1 MAKARTLVGLDVH
14 ATKIVAAVLGAES
27 GELRTFRMNGDVGD
41 AAGFCAGLPRPVRV
55 AYEAGPAGYGL
66 ARELAKRG
74 VGCVVAAPSKIPR
87 ASGDRVKTDLRDAE
101 LLVRL
106 LFAGKLHAVRVPGDE
121 EEALR
126 DLVRAR
132 KAVRVD
138 LMRCRHRLSKLLL
151 RHGIRFD
158 DGPAWTQRHRD
169 WLAQVALEWPAAQA
183 TLLDCQ
189 GSIDALC
196 HRRERLECEI
206 VALLPDCPWQ
216 VQVGRLRCLR
226 GVDTLTAVGLCA
238 EVGDFERFARAGQL
252 MSYVGLVPSE
262 STTGQQRRLGSITKT
277 GSAHARRLLI
287 EAAWHYRPRPRIGK
301 ALTDRQNGQ
310 PPQAIAISWSAQQRL
325 HRTWARLEARSKRRT
340 IIAVA
345 AARELAGFCWAITQ
359 IEGNSHPRTPPIPAA
374 GSVAARHARGTRET
388 DLSNPPQQRGWQR
401 PMLESGSPRRTMV
414 LRHTQTRVYQ
424 PDPRRAQHAGPPPT
438 QPTTA
443 AHPINATARTSPA
456 PLTNHSPYQSDTD
469 TLGSCG
475 VAALVAGLH

>member
-1 MAKARTLVGLDVH
+1 MTKARTLVGLDVH
-14 ATKIVAAVLGAES
+14 ATKIVAAVLDAES
-27 GELRTFRMNGDVGD
+27 GELRTFRMNGDAGE

-55 AYEAGPAGYGL
+55 AYEAGPTGYGL

-74 VGCVVAAPSKIPR
+74 VECVVAAPSKIPR
-87 ASGDRVKTDLRDAE
+87 ASGDRVKTDVRDAE

-106 LFAGKLHAVRVPGDE
+106 LLAGNLHAVRVPGAE

-132 KAVRVD
+132 ESVRVD

-169 WLAQVALEWPAAQA
+169 WLARVALEWPAAQA

-189 GSIDALC
+189 GAIDALC
-196 HRRERLECEI
+196 HRRDALEREVI
-206 VALLPDCPWQ
+206 VLLPGCPWRE
-216 VQVGRLRCLR
+216 QVGRLRCLR

-238 EVGDFERFARAGQL
+238 EVGDFERFARAEQL

-310 PPQAIAISWSAQQRL
+310 PAEAVAIAWSAQQRL
-325 HRTWARLEARSKRRT
+325 HRTWTRLEQRAKRRT

-359 IEGNSHPRTPPIPAA
+359 IE
-374 GSVAARHARGTRET
+374 
-388 DLSNPPQQRGWQR
+388 
-401 PMLESGSPRRTMV
+401 
-414 LRHTQTRVYQ
+414 
-424 PDPRRAQHAGPPPT
+424 
-438 QPTTA
+438 
-443 AHPINATARTSPA
+443 
-456 PLTNHSPYQSDTD
+456 
-469 TLGSCG
+469 
-475 VAALVAGLH
+475 